1 MSSNTACSLTQH
13 TARLVA
19 FDGIPV
25 EVGKWTFESIR
36 KSILARGRPMTLSFR
51 NDFLTP
57 KQRTILTK
65 AVEAVNPPSNAT
77 SGVTAAAAASYGSI
91 AGYTD
96 PTTTFSSSIS
106 PTGYDHTIHRSS
118 SSVSSQRSSQP
129 KSKYYSFSEA
139 GSSISSAVA
148 PLVSNL
154 LSNSLSKNASGKKNP
169 HQDQEEED
177 ELVFAPS
184 YMKRTSDSLDKM
196 RHHHDFQSGLL

>member
-1 MSSNTACSLTQH
+1 
-13 TARLVA
+13 
-19 FDGIPV
+19 
-25 EVGKWTFESIR
+25 
-36 KSILARGRPMTLSFR
+36 MTLSFR

-57 KQRTILTK
+57 KQRSILTK
-65 AVEAVNPPSNAT
+65 AVEAVNPPQSVQSLVWGAH
-77 SGVTAAAAASYGSI
+77 SSSYGSMMHQS
-91 AGYTD
+91 TD
-96 PTTTFSSSIS
+96 PTTATNRISSNSS
-106 PTGYDHTIHRSS
+106 THEGYENTIVRST
-118 SSVSSQRSSQP
+118 SSVSSSQHSSQP

-154 LSNSLSKNASGKKNP
+154 LANSLKGNSGKNQ
-169 HQDQEEED
+169 HQQQQQRHDEDED

>member
-1 MSSNTACSLTQH
+1 
-13 TARLVA
+13 
-19 FDGIPV
+19 
-25 EVGKWTFESIR
+25 
-36 KSILARGRPMTLSFR
+36 MTLSFR

-57 KQRTILTK
+57 KQRSILTK
-65 AVEAVNPPSNAT
+65 AVEAVNPPQSVA
-77 SGVTAAAAASYGSI
+77 SLVLGAHSSSYGSMMHHS
-91 AGYTD
+91 TD
-96 PTTTFSSSIS
+96 PTTATNRISSNSI
-106 PTGYDHTIHRSS
+106 THEGYENTIVRST
-118 SSVSSQRSSQP
+118 SSVSSSQHSSQP

-154 LSNSLSKNASGKKNP
+154 LANSLKSSNSGKNQQQQQ
-169 HQDQEEED
+169 QDEEED